1 MVSSQPHA
9 AASLESR
16 LSEPEHEGRAVC
28 PQSSPH
34 TPRGLAEPS
43 GRSRATAPLLPA
55 SSHHLRRAT
64 PQAFAQTRGAGNS
77 GGVAS
82 GPWPPPSG
90 GLPASTSL
98 RLVPRSGA
106 QPVRSRPV
114 STVSCPHLRASCP
127 SGPQIQAHTENSVHC
142 SGPGVCSLL
151 VHASALCLPVRL
163 RAPGRHRGRLRLL
176 RPPTHRGGVLSV

>member
-82 GPWPPPSG
+82 GPWAPALRGTPSKHEFETRPSVRGPACPLQTGVHGQLPPPAGLLPFRPPDSG
-90 GLPASTSL
+90 SHRELRALFWTWSLLPARSCLCAVS
-98 RLVPRSGA
+98 PR
-106 QPVRSRPV
+106 
-114 STVSCPHLRASCP
+114 
-127 SGPQIQAHTENSVHC
+127 
-142 SGPGVCSLL
+142 
-151 VHASALCLPVRL
+151 
-163 RAPGRHRGRLRLL
+163 
-176 RPPTHRGGVLSV
+176 